1 MVQRTIFVMVNYYYY
16 YYYYYYITTLSQ
28 KLKQIKTIKSYVD
41 IKLTHV

>member
-1 MVQRTIFVMVNYYYY
+1 MVQRTIFVMVNY